1 MPKDEIQY
9 DETPLGLDFSKMW
22 SKEGREALT
31 AAGEAAARF
40 EGPAKAIKDL
50 IDNPDLN
57 QHQTEVAV
65 AYLSGLS
72 IGVNINPQATG
83 GMTDFLKDL
92 FNGRRD

>member
-1 MPKDEIQY
+1 MPDEEQY

-22 SKEGREALT
+22 SKEGREALA
-31 AAGEAAARF
+31 AAGEAISRF

-57 QHQTEVAV
+57 QHETEVAV
-65 AYLSGLS
+65 AYLSGIS
-72 IGVNINPQATG
+72 IGV
-83 GMTDFLKDL
+83 GMLSPIQEGDLDNFIKDL